1 MSRQSIYV
9 RHKDEIKDWDN
20 IPWIERQA
28 ILWGNTTEELY
39 NNFIER
45 MKKNEWQSTKTERK

>member
-1 MSRQSIYV
+1 M
-9 RHKDEIKDWDN
+9 KDWDN
-20 IPWIERQA
+20 IPWRERQA

-45 MKKNEWQSTKTERK
+45 IIKNEWKSTKTERK